1 MDQFKKNA
9 ISQVEAKEDL
19 ILEVSHKVWSY
30 AELSLKEFKSAALY
44 VEKLKEEG
52 FETEEGLCGIDTA
65 FMGRYGSGRP
75 WIGILGEFDAL
86 SGLSQKA
93 GLDHKEE
100 LVSGGDG
107 HGCGHNMLGAASFGA
122 AIGVKKYLEET
133 GKSGTVFFYGCPG
146 EEGGA
151 SKALMARDGVWNQ
164 LDAAITWHPGDNFGV
179 STGTNNS
186 CIQYIYSFKGVSSHA
201 AGSPEKGRS
210 ALDAAEL
217 LNIGVQFLREHMP
230 SDARI
235 HYAIINAGGKSPN
248 VVQASADVLYMI
260 RSCKVADAVALTKRV
275 DNIAK
280 GAALMTDT
288 ELTTIFVDGCANA
301 VPNATLEKVLY
312 ENMEQIPLPE
322 YTEEDWALAKAIQKT
337 YPARTNLP
345 GKGAEHDKAIAAI
358 VREKS
363 ENGTRAINDF
373 LLPFY
378 TGDDFSAGSSDVGDV
393 SWNIPTA
400 QISAVTWPSGTPGH
414 SWQNVS
420 CGASPI
426 GDKGTMYA
434 AKVMCGAVI
443 DLLNQPET
451 IEKAKKELAE
461 RAPEG
466 YTCPVP
472 EGAKLY
478 VIE

>member
-1 MDQFKKNA
+1 MDQFKSKA
-9 ISQVEAKEDL
+9 IDKVEEKKDL
-19 ILEVSHKVWSY
+19 ILGVSHRIWEF
-30 AELSLKEFKSAALY
+30 AELSLKEYKSAELY

-52 FETEEGLCGIDTA
+52 FEVETGLCGIDTA
-65 FMGRYGSGRP
+65 FLGKYGSGRP

-93 GLDHKEE
+93 GLASPDP
-100 LVSGGDG
+100 LVPGGDG

-151 SKALMARDGVWNQ
+151 SKALMARDGVWNE
-164 LDAAITWHPGDNFGV
+164 LDAAITWHPGDTFSV
-179 STGTNNS
+179 STGTDNS
-186 CIQYIYSFKGVSSHA
+186 CIQYIYSFKGISSHA

-210 ALDAAEL
+210 ALDAVEL
-217 LNIGVQFLREHMP
+217 MNMGVQFLREHMP

-248 VVQASADVLYMI
+248 VVQATADVLYMI
-260 RSCKVADAVALTKRV
+260 RSMKVADAVALTKRV

-288 ELTTIFVDGCANA
+288 ELSTIFVDGCANS
-301 VPNATLEKVLY
+301 VPNTTLEKVLY

-322 YTEEDWALAKAIQKT
+322 YSEEDWALAKAIQKT
-337 YPARTNLP
+337 CPVRTDLP
-345 GKGAEHDKAIAAI
+345 GHGARYDKDIAAV

-378 TGDDFSAGSSDVGDV
+378 TGDEFSAGSSDVGDV

-426 GDKGTMYA
+426 GDKGTLYA

-443 DLLNQPET
+443 DLLNSPKTLEA
-451 IEKAKKELAE
+451 AKKELAE

-472 EGAKLY
+472 QGAKLY

>member
-1 MDQFKKNA
+1 MDQFKENA
-9 ISQVEAKEDL
+9 KKQVEAKKDV
-19 ILEVSHKVWSY
+19 ILDVSHKVWDF
-30 AELSLKEFKSAALY
+30 AELSLKEYKSAALY
-44 VEKLKEEG
+44 VEVLKNEG

-65 FMGRYGSGRP
+65 FLGKFGSGRP

-93 GLDHKEE
+93 GLDHPEA
-100 LVSGGDG
+100 LVPGGDG
-107 HGCGHNMLGAASFGA
+107 HGCGHNMLGAASLGA

-151 SKALMARDGVWNQ
+151 SKALMARDGVWND
-164 LDAAITWHPGDNFGV
+164 LDAAITWHPGDTFSV
-179 STGTNNS
+179 STGTDNS
-186 CIQYIYSFKGVSSHA
+186 CIQYIYSFKGISSHA

-210 ALDAAEL
+210 ALDAVEL
-217 LNIGVQFLREHMP
+217 MNMGVQFLREHVP

-248 VVQASADVLYMI
+248 VVQATADVLYMI
-260 RSCKVADAVALTKRV
+260 RSTKVADAVALTKRV
-275 DNIAK
+275 DKIAQ
-280 GAALMTDT
+280 GAALMTET
-288 ELTTIFVDGCANA
+288 ELSTIFVDGCANS
-301 VPNATLEKVLY
+301 VPNTTLEKLLY
-312 ENMEQIPLPE
+312 KNMEETPLPE
-322 YTEEDWALAKAIQKT
+322 YSPEDWALAEAIKKT
-337 YPARTNLP
+337 CPPRTELP
-345 GKGAEHDKAIAAI
+345 GMGAKYDKKIAEI
-358 VREKS
+358 VKEKS
-363 ENGTRAINDF
+363 QDGTRAINDF

-426 GDKGTMYA
+426 GDKGTLYA

-443 DLLNQPET
+443 DLINEPE
-451 IEKAKKELAE
+451 IIKEAKAELKK

-478 VIE
+478 VID